1 MQVTKWTKAHNTMI
15 TELTTAAIFAFGVIG
30 AIMAMKWKSK
40 NGKPRLSEKDI
51 DKFNRS
57 HDVEKE

>member
-1 MQVTKWTKAHNTMI
+1 MI

>member
-1 MQVTKWTKAHNTMI
+1 VTKLIRADNTMI
-15 TELTTAAIFAFGVIG
+15 TEITTAIMFSFGVIG

-40 NGKPRLSEKDI
+40 NGKPRLSDKDI

-57 HDVEKE
+57 RDVEKE